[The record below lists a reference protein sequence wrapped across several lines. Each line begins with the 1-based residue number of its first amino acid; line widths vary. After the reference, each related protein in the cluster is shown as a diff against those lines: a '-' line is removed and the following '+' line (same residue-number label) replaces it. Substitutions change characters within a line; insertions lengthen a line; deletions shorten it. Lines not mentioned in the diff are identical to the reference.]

1 MSTQIAPATIADLE
15 RHPGR
20 CELINGEIVEMS
32 PVGHDHGMSAGDVY
46 SVLRAWARGKAFRVL
61 VGDVGFHWS
70 GGQVRAPDVAVI
82 TAEQSASAPRRGY
95 LSFPPVLAVEVISP
109 TDEWSEV
116 KAKAHGWMTN
126 GARLVWTV
134 DPVSQTVDVF
144 MDGRHVSEL
153 GKSDR
158 LDGGSILPGFS
169 CAVSEFFA

>member
-46 SVLRAWARGKAFRVL
+46 SVLRTWARGKAFRVL

-70 GGQVRAPDVAVI
+70 GGQVLAPDVAVI

-95 LSFPPVLAVEVISP
+95 LAFPPLLAVEVISP
-109 TDEWSEV
+109 R
-116 KAKAHGWMTN
+116 MN
-126 GARLVWTV
+126 GR
-134 DPVSQTVDVF
+134 
-144 MDGRHVSEL
+144 R
-153 GKSDR
+153 
-158 LDGGSILPGFS
+158 
-169 CAVSEFFA
+169 